1 MIVNQATY
9 GTSGVIAGA
18 LMVTALAFLV
28 EGILAVVQRMLT
40 PRALR
45 HEEGP
50 AELLAPAIEGT

>member
-1 MIVNQATY
+1 V
-9 GTSGVIAGA
+9 
-18 LMVTALAFLV
+18 
-28 EGILAVVQRMLT
+28 LT